1 MRFHSYVRSS
11 LQLFLAA
18 PVAALGLVLALTG
31 TEAGCSGKGC
41 TFAWADEGPDTQTE
55 SAARAS
61 APNPEANLAP
71 GSDASFDKRL
81 PPVLPGES
89 VPNSGKRMKIWSTGG
104 ELASQK
110 PPRPESTCRVL
121 KDTKT
126 GKVSELCD
134 RDELPSG
141 LGIVV
146 DGRSSAEQR

>member
-1 MRFHSYVRSS
+1 MRFPSHLRSS
-11 LQLFLAA
+11 YQLFLGAS
-18 PVAALGLVLALTG
+18 VAALGLAFALPG
-31 TEAGCSGKGC
+31 SDAGCFGKDC
-41 TFAWADEGPDTQTE
+41 SFAWADENPDTQPET
-55 SAARAS
+55 AARAP
-61 APNPEANLAP
+61 APIPRAELA

-89 VPNSGKRMKIWSTGG
+89 VPDSGKRMKVWSTGG

-146 DGRSSAEQR
+146 DGRASEERK